1 MKFRENISRIAF
13 SEEQIA
19 ARVDELAA
27 RISKDYAHQQL
38 YLIVILKGAMV
49 FVADLIRRIKDVDL
63 NVDFMVVSSY
73 GGGTRSTG
81 KVRIVK
87 DLQKNIEGR
96 HALIIEDIVDTGL
109 TMNYLRKILY
119 DREPRS
125 LATCSLLSKPSCR
138 KIEVP
143 IEYLG
148 FEIPDEFVVGYGLDY
163 DQGYRQLPFI
173 GVLKPEVY
181 GGQA

>member
-1 MKFRENISRIAF
+1 MKFRQNISEVVY

-19 ARVDELAA
+19 RRVDELAA
-27 RISKDYAHQQL
+27 RISKDYAGQEL
-38 YLIVILKGAMV
+38 YLIVILKGAIV
-49 FVADLIRRIKDVDL
+49 FVADLIRKIKDVDL
-63 NVDFMVVSSY
+63 HLDFMIVSSY
-73 GGGTRSTG
+73 GGQTKSSG

-109 TMNYLRKILY
+109 TISYLRKLLY

-125 LATCSLLSKPSCR
+125 LGTCALLSKPSCR

-143 IEYLG
+143 IEYCG

-173 GVLKPEVY
+173 GVLRPEVY
-181 GGQA
+181 GGQG